1 MGLLE
6 LPSLST
12 FYYLFYTT
20 IISSVVCLLLDKH
33 PKDRSWYAQ
42 KIFLVSLQLST
53 RVLKYK

>member
-33 PKDRSWYAQ
+33 PKDRSWYVQ
-42 KIFLVSLQLST
+42 KIFFS
-53 RVLKYK
+53 

>member
-12 FYYLFYTT
+12 FYYLFYTAF
-20 IISSVVCLLLDKH
+20 ISSVVCLLLDKH